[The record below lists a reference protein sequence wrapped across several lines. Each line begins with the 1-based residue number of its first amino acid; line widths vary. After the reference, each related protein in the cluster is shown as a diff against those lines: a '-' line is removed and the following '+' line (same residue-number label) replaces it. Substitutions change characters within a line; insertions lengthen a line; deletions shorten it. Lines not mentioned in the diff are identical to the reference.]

1 MPDTFQCTL
10 ISPENKLFDEPVSY
24 ASVPAWDGLV
34 GIAPGR
40 APLLAKLGE
49 GVLRLDLAD
58 GGSRYFYIGGGFVQM
73 QGDVLSILSSSA
85 RPASDVDIQQAKE
98 LLAEAKET
106 QATSDE
112 QVEQRDRQVRQAQAM
127 MAAAKHG

>member
-1 MPDTFQCTL
+1 MPGTFQCTL

-49 GVLRLDLAD
+49 GVLRLDLAE

-127 MAAAKHG
+127 MSAAKHG

>member
-1 MPDTFQCTL
+1 MPGTFQCTL
-10 ISPENKLFDEPVSY
+10 ISPENKLFDEPVRY

-73 QGDVLSILSSSA
+73 QDNVLSVLSSSA
-85 RPASDVDIQQAKE
+85 RPASDVDIQQARE
-98 LLAEAKET
+98 MLAEVKET
-106 QATSDE
+106 QATTDE

-127 MAAAKHG
+127 MSAAKHG